1 MGEKI
6 GQSLGGNDMGKQVI
20 ATAKE
25 KMSKAVQVF
34 TKELA
39 TIRAGRANSA
49 LLDKVTVDYYGVPTP
64 INQLAS
70 ISVPEPR
77 LLVVQPYDKSVV
89 SDMEKAILKS
99 DLGVTP
105 TSDGSV
111 IRIVIPPLT
120 EERRREL
127 VKIVKKESEEAKVA
141 IRNIRR
147 DANDELKK
155 LEKQGEITEDELH
168 GFIDEIQELTDEY
181 IKKIDNLTKEKEKEI
196 IEV

>member
-1 MGEKI
+1 
-6 GQSLGGNDMGKQVI
+6 MGKQVI

-141 IRNIRR
+141 VRNIRR

-155 LEKQGEITEDELH
+155 LEKQGEITEDELR

>member
-1 MGEKI
+1 M
-6 GQSLGGNDMGKQVI
+6 SKQVI